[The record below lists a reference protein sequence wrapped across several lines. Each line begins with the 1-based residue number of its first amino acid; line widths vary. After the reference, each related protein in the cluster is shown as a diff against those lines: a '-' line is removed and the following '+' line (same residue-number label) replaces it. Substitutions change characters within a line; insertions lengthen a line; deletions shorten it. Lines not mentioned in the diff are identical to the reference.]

1 MPHDLEGKRPQ
12 ETSQHRGP
20 GGASPPN
27 EIDEAALSAEKSEWV
42 EPRNPA
48 AGDPIRRSE
57 IEAHDIIASDDV
69 RDDAIPPVRD
79 DTDGGDARSARDAGS
94 QRDEER
100 SR

>member
-12 ETSQHRGP
+12 DTSQHRGP

-42 EPRNPA
+42 EAHNPA

-57 IEAHDIIASDDV
+57 IEAHDIIASDNV
-69 RDDAIPPVRD
+69 RDDALPPVRD
-79 DTDGGDARSARDAGS
+79 DTGAGESRTSRDAGS
-94 QRDEER
+94 QRDEKR